1 MADCFELIGKTTRGS
16 RLSGHWE
23 TLPGGRVCMLHEQ
36 HDSMDPSGLVA
47 KVQAAAGSVTNVWD
61 IFLAHFSPRSFNS
74 ANPNTR
80 VHSFMTTV

>member
-1 MADCFELIGKTTRGS
+1 
-16 RLSGHWE
+16 
-23 TLPGGRVCMLHEQ
+23 MLHEQ

-74 ANPNTR
+74 ADPNTR